1 MNKHSFK
8 RGVLFALSCI
18 YVCIANATFAA
29 DEPTQLDEVT
39 VTGTREAEKKSETP
53 ATIGTV
59 KGETILK
66 SRPTHPS
73 QMLNQV
79 SGVWVSNLSG
89 EGHSTSIRH
98 PLTTGAVYL
107 YLEDGIPTR
116 STGFFNHNALYE
128 INVPQSGGIEVSKGP
143 GSALYGSDAIG
154 GTINVLTRI
163 PPKQAEFDL
172 TGEAGSNG
180 WKRLLVSGG
189 NSNDADAW
197 RANLNLTRTDGW
209 HDKSGYDRKAGTF
222 RWDRAV
228 SDDSILKTVFS
239 VSKVNQQHVGN
250 LNANEFNNTPRA
262 NNIPFSYRKVDAF
275 RLSTDYQKETANSL
289 LSITPYIRDNRM
301 EIIPSWTV
309 SYDPDY
315 YVTKNQS
322 LGFLSKY
329 RQDFDQMRARMIV
342 GLDFDYSPGSRIE
355 DSISLTKVTNAQGG
369 TTYSL
374 NSASVA
380 PVQIYNYDV
389 TYRGISPYV
398 HGEISPTEQL
408 RLIGGL
414 RYDDMQYDYVNK
426 FNNGA
431 ATATQGV
438 LGPFP
443 ANGWFGHVAS
453 TKVSYHHMSP
463 KLGATY
469 SFSDNLNGF
478 VNVSNSF
485 RSPSEGQ
492 VFRPSRGSTAVA
504 AQASA
509 NAALNLKPVTVN
521 NIETGFRGRAGDVS
535 YEASLY
541 HMTKKDDIVSYRDP
555 VTTQTT
561 SVNAGKTMHRGI
573 EIGAGAPVVKDWRVD
588 ASLSYAKHTY
598 ETWIVAV
605 SGVNVNYSGKEMES
619 APRVIANT
627 RLTYSPG
634 YMNGGRVQ
642 LEWFRLGSYWLDAA
656 NTGKYSGHNLFNLR
670 TNYPFS
676 KSLEIYG
683 NINNLFDKRY
693 VETAGGT
700 GAAPTYS
707 SGLPRTVFV
716 GLQAGW

>member
-1 MNKHSFK
+1 MNSRINKVGCFS
-8 RGVLFALSCI
+8 LSLLT
-18 YVCIANATFAA
+18 IAVNQAVYAA
-29 DEPTQLDEVT
+29 DEPQLMGEVV
-39 VTGTREAEKKSETP
+39 VTGTREAEKKSETA
-53 ATIGTV
+53 ATISSINSS
-59 KGETILK
+59 TILK
-66 SRPTHPS
+66 ARPTHPS
-73 QMLNQV
+73 QVMRQV
-79 SGVWVSNLSG
+79 PGVWVSNLSG
-89 EGHSTSIRH
+89 EGHSTSIRQ

-128 INVPQSGGIEVSKGP
+128 INIPQSGGIEVSKGP

-154 GTINVLTRI
+154 GTVNVLTRT

-172 TGEAGSNG
+172 TGEAGSYG
-180 WKRLLVSGG
+180 WKRLLMSGG
-189 NSNDADAW
+189 NSMDADAW

-209 HDKSGYDRKAGTF
+209 HDKSGYDRQAGTF

-228 SDDSILKTVFS
+228 SDDAALKTVMS
-239 VSKVNQQHVGN
+239 VSRVNQQHVGD
-250 LNANEFNNTPRA
+250 LNTNEFNNTPRA

-275 RLSTDYQKETANSL
+275 RLSTDYEKETANTL

-322 LGFLSKY
+322 IGFLSKH
-329 RQDFDQMRARMIV
+329 RQDFDKMRARVIV
-342 GLDFDYSPGSRIE
+342 GLDFDYSPGSRYE
-355 DSISLTKVTNAQGG
+355 DSISLTKVTNALGG

-374 NSASVA
+374 NSVAVA

-398 HGEISPTEQL
+398 HGEISPSDNL
-408 RLIGGL
+408 RFTAGL

-426 FNNGA
+426 FSNGA
-431 ATATQGV
+431 AAASQGV
-438 LGPFP
+438 LGAFP
-443 ANGWFGHVAS
+443 ASGWFGHVAS
-453 TKVSYHHMSP
+453 TKVGYNHLSP

-478 VNVSNSF
+478 ANLSNSF

-509 NAALNLKPVTVN
+509 IAALNLKPVTVD
-521 NIETGFRGRAGDVS
+521 NIETGIRGKAGEMT
-535 YEASLY
+535 YEVSLY

-561 SVNAGKTMHRGI
+561 SVNAGKTLHRGI
-573 EIGAGAPVVKDWRVD
+573 EVGAGIPVVNDLRVD

-598 ETWIVAV
+598 EAWLVAV
-605 SGVNVNYSGKEMES
+605 SGINVNYSGKEMET

-634 YMNGGRVQ
+634 CMNGGQ
-642 LEWFRLGSYWLDAA
+642 IQMEWFKLGSYWLDAA
-656 NTGKYSGHNLFNLR
+656 NTGTYSGHNIFNLR
-670 TNYPFS
+670 ANYPFG
-676 KSLEIYG
+676 KGLEIYA
-683 NINNLFDKRY
+683 NINNLLDKRY
-693 VETAGGT
+693 AETAGGT
-700 GAAPTYS
+700 GAVPKYS
-707 SGLPRTVFV
+707 SGLPRTIFM
-716 GLQAGW
+716 GLQAKW

>member
-1 MNKHSFK
+1 MSMKKHGSC
-8 RGVLFALSCI
+8 FALSLLA
-18 YVCIANATFAA
+18 VALNQAA
-29 DEPTQLDEVT
+29 YAAEEPQLMGEVV
-39 VTGTREAEKKSETP
+39 VTGTREAEKKSETA
-53 ATIGTV
+53 ATVGSV
-59 KGETILK
+59 KGSTILK
-66 SRPTHPS
+66 ARPTHPS
-73 QMLNQV
+73 QVMSQV

-89 EGHSTSIRH
+89 EGHSTSIRQ

-128 INVPQSGGIEVSKGP
+128 INIPQSGGIEVSKGP

-154 GTINVLTRI
+154 GTINVLTRT

-172 TGEAGSNG
+172 TGEAGTYG

-189 NSNDADAW
+189 NAKNADAW
-197 RANLNLTRTDGW
+197 RASLNLTSTEGW
-209 HDKSGYDRKAGTF
+209 HDNSGYDRQAGTF
-222 RWDRAV
+222 RWDRAI
-228 SDDSILKTVFS
+228 SDDAALKTVLS
-239 VSKVNQQHVGN
+239 VSKVSQQHVGN
-250 LNANEFNNTPRA
+250 LTTREFDNTPRA

-275 RLSTDYQKETANSL
+275 RLSTDYQKETAHSL

-309 SYDPDY
+309 SYDPNY

-329 RQDFDQMRARMIV
+329 RHDFDKMRARVIV
-342 GLDFDYSPGSRIE
+342 GLDFDYSPGSRDE
-355 DSISLTKVTNAQGG
+355 SSISLTKVTNAQGG
-369 TTYSL
+369 TTYTL
-374 NSASVA
+374 NSAAVA

-398 HGEISPTEQL
+398 HGEISPTDNL
-408 RLIGGL
+408 RLTAGL

-426 FNNGA
+426 FNNGTAA
-431 ATATQGV
+431 ATRGV
-438 LGPFP
+438 LGAFP

-453 TKVSYHHMSP
+453 TKIGYNHLSP

-478 VNVSNSF
+478 VNLSNSF

-492 VFRPSRGSTAVA
+492 VFRPSRGSTALA

-509 NAALNLKPVTVN
+509 IAALNLKPVTVD
-521 NIETGFRGRAGDVS
+521 NIETGIRGRTGEVS
-535 YEASLY
+535 YEVSVY

-561 SVNAGKTMHRGI
+561 SVNAGKTLHRGI
-573 EIGAGAPVVKDWRVD
+573 EIGAGVPVVKDWRVD
-588 ASLSYAKHTY
+588 TSLSYAKHTY
-598 ETWIVAV
+598 EAWLVAV
-605 SGVNVNYSGKEMES
+605 GGVNVNYSGKEMET

-634 YMNGGRVQ
+634 YMNGGQMQ
-642 LEWFRLGSYWLDAA
+642 LEWFKLGRYWLDAA
-656 NTGKYSGHNLFNLR
+656 NTGTYSGHDIFNLR
-670 TNYPFS
+670 ASYPFG
-676 KSLEIYG
+676 KGLEVYG
-683 NINNLFDKRY
+683 NLNNLFDKHY
-693 VETAGGT
+693 AETASGT
-700 GAAPTYS
+700 AALPTFNA
-707 SGLPRTVFV
+707 GLPQTMFV
-716 GLQAGW
+716 GLQAKW

>member
-1 MNKHSFK
+1 MSKK
-8 RGVLFALSCI
+8 KYTGCFALSLLA
-18 YVCIANATFAA
+18 IALNQVVYAT
-29 DEPTQLDEVT
+29 DEPQLMGEVV
-39 VTGTREAEKKSETP
+39 VTGTREAEKKSETA
-53 ATIGTV
+53 ATVGSI
-59 KGETILK
+59 KSSTILK
-66 SRPTHPS
+66 ARPAHPS
-73 QMLNQV
+73 QVMSQV
-79 SGVWVSNLSG
+79 PGVWVSNLSG
-89 EGHSTSIRH
+89 EGHSTSIRQ

-128 INVPQSGGIEVSKGP
+128 INIPQSGGIEVSKGP

-154 GTINVLTRI
+154 GTVNVLTRT

-172 TGEAGSNG
+172 TGEAGTYG

-189 NSNDADAW
+189 NAKGADAW
-197 RANLNLTRTDGW
+197 RASLNLTSTDGW
-209 HDKSGYDRKAGTF
+209 HDMSGYDRQAGTL

-228 SDDSILKTVFS
+228 SDDAALKTVLS
-239 VSKVNQQHVGN
+239 VSKVSQQHVGN
-250 LNANEFNNTPRA
+250 LTPREFDNTPRA

-289 LSITPYIRDNRM
+289 LSLTPYIRDNRM

-309 SYDPDY
+309 SYDPNY

-329 RQDFDQMRARMIV
+329 RHDFDKMRGRVIV
-342 GLDFDYSPGSRIE
+342 GLDFDYSPGSRDE
-355 DSISLTKVTNAQGG
+355 SSISLTKVTNAQGG

-374 NSASVA
+374 NSAAVA

-389 TYRGISPYV
+389 TYRGVSPYI
-398 HGEISPTEQL
+398 HGEISPSDNL
-408 RLIGGL
+408 RLTAGL
-414 RYDDMQYDYVNK
+414 RYDDMQYDYVNN

-431 ATATQGV
+431 AAATRGV
-438 LGPFP
+438 LGAFP

-453 TKVSYHHMSP
+453 TKVSYNHLSP

-478 VNVSNSF
+478 ANLSNSF
-485 RSPSEGQ
+485 RTPSEGQ

-509 NAALNLKPVTVN
+509 IAALNLKPVTVD
-521 NIETGFRGRAGDVS
+521 NIEAGIRGRAGEAS
-535 YEASLY
+535 YEVSVY

-555 VTTQTT
+555 ATTQTT
-561 SVNAGKTMHRGI
+561 SVNAGKTLHRGI
-573 EIGAGAPVVKDWRVD
+573 EIGAGVPVVKDWRID

-598 ETWIVAV
+598 EAWLVAV
-605 SGVNVNYSGKEMES
+605 SGVNVNYSGKEMEA

-634 YMNGGRVQ
+634 YMNGGQVQ
-642 LEWFRLGSYWLDAA
+642 LEWFKLGRYWLDAG
-656 NTGKYSGHNLFNLR
+656 NTGTYSGHDIFNLR
-670 TNYPFS
+670 ASYPFG
-676 KSLEIYG
+676 KGLEAYG
-683 NINNLFDKRY
+683 NVNNLLDKRY
-693 VETAGGT
+693 AETASGT
-700 GAAPTYS
+700 AALPTFN
-707 SGLPRTVFV
+707 SGLPRTVFI
-716 GLQAGW
+716 GLQAKW